1 MAANQMRQQTP
12 YGSWANKKPQL
23 RCQSMKTLPQ
33 QHLQASASKLRVDI
47 NLDERRLASAD
58 RNNKATLLLTAL
70 PRTIKSSAKDLSQRK
85 VKLQY
90 VGVNNRAFP
99 QKSKCQPDT
108 VRGQR
113 PILIQLQCAG
123 KHHRFLAWILT

>member
-1 MAANQMRQQTP
+1 MRV
-12 YGSWANKKPQL
+12 
-23 RCQSMKTLPQ
+23 LPQ
-33 QHLQASASKLRVDI
+33 QQKQASAFRLKVDI

-90 VGVNNRAFP
+90 VSVANRSFH
-99 QKSKCQPDT
+99 QKARCQPDT
-108 VRGQR
+108 IRGQR